1 MFFKIL
7 LNFFLPTLIKKMEQS
22 QFKDQMII
30 RMNECIDIP
39 VFSEEHEERIYE
51 AIYTIILSLLKTL

>member
-1 MFFKIL
+1 
-7 LNFFLPTLIKKMEQS
+7 MEES

-30 RMNECIDIP
+30 RMNDCLDIP

-51 AIYTIILSLLKTL
+51 AIYSIILSLLKTL